1 GGREVGG
8 QGRVR
13 ERERGGVCD
22 AEHEAAL
29 LVGEGPRAPSVA
41 DDQAADD
48 LLAARDRHGQQGGDV
63 PALEERGE
71 ERGLPRHVRHLDD
84 LAGTES
90 LQAGEAVRGEVDLRD
105 RRWDRGGRARVR
117 AQSYGV

>member
-1 GGREVGG
+1 QTGVL
-8 QGRVR
+8 
-13 ERERGGVCD
+13 ERERGGVRD

-29 LVGEGPRAPSVA
+29 LVGEGTRAPAVA

-48 LLAARDRHGQQGGDV
+48 LLAARDRHRQHGGDV

-71 ERGLPRHVRHLDD
+71 EGRLPRHVRHLDD
-84 LAGTES
+84 LARPES